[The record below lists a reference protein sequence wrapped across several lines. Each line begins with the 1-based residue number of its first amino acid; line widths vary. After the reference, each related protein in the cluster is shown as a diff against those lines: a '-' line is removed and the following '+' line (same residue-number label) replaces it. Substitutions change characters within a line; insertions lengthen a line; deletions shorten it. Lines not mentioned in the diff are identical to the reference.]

1 VRILSMLVFAGAW
14 STAVALDE
22 PSTAADRIE
31 IAGDVELDAPARPG
45 PPDLTLRWFDVHG
58 LLPDGFDAVALQVES
73 IFRGI
78 GVEVAWSRG
87 VVGGGFE
94 KNERLE
100 IPVILL
106 RSQPPGLGPR
116 RVMGAVVRGRSHP
129 SPIWIVLDNVRW
141 ALGHRGRLPKADA
154 NAELAV
160 ALGRVVVHEVIH
172 AIAPDHPHEAKGLM
186 HRAIGRSELVGPSEP
201 LNPKCVRSVR
211 DGLQA
216 LAVAAALPP
225 ATRHAALPR
234 LLIEIS
240 H

>member
-1 VRILSMLVFAGAW
+1 VRILSMLVFVGTW

-22 PSTAADRIE
+22 PSTAADRTE
-31 IAGDVELDAPARPG
+31 IARDVELDALARPG

-78 GVEVAWSRG
+78 GVEVAWSQG
-87 VVGGGFE
+87 AVGGGFE
-94 KNERLE
+94 KNDRLE

-116 RVMGAVVRGRSHP
+116 RVMGAVVRGSSKP

-141 ALGHRGRLPKADA
+141 ALGHRGRLPKGDA
-154 NAELAV
+154 NSELAV

-172 AIAPDHPHEAKGLM
+172 AIAPEHPHEAKGLM

-216 LAVAAALPP
+216 LAVVALPP
-225 ATRHAALPR
+225 QARQAALPR
-234 LLIEIS
+234 LLLEIS